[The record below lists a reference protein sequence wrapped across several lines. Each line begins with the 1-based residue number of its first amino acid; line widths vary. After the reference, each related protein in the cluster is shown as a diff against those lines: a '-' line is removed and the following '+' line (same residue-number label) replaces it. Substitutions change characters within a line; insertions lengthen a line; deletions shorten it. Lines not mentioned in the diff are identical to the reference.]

1 MIRIDFK
8 NTLTYKLSRIFVN
21 QIFDFVETLGIISI
35 QFIDALKYI
44 FTLNLKFKQILK
56 SASIFAFDSLPI
68 TLTIVGLTTIII
80 TMQVAPEL
88 VKQGGGKYIGML
100 VALVMIRELSNVMAG
115 FAIIS
120 MIGSAYASEVAT
132 MKVTDQIDAMKALK
146 VDPIKYLFAPR
157 LVSGFIMMPMVFII
171 TSFVGLICGWATTM
185 LTTHGVS
192 TLGFIESVWEGLELR
207 DIFIALLKAS
217 VFGFSIVLVS
227 LSCGIMA
234 NGGAKGVGIATTKA
248 VVWSFITIAVIDYLF
263 ALIFY
268 F

>member
-21 QIFDFVETLGIISI
+21 QIFDFVETLGIMGI
-35 QFIDALKYI
+35 QFVNSLKYI
-44 FTLNLKFKQILK
+44 FKLDFRLSQIIK
-56 SASIFAFDSLPI
+56 SGSMFAFDSLPI
-68 TLTIVGLTTIII
+68 TLTIVGMTTIII

-100 VALVMIRELSNVMAG
+100 IALVMIRELSNVMAG

-120 MIGSAYASEVAT
+120 MIGSSYASEVAT
-132 MKVTDQIDAMKALK
+132 MKVTDQIDAMRILK
-146 VDPIKYLFAPR
+146 VDPIRYIFVPR
-157 LVSGFIMMPMVFII
+157 LIAGFVMMPQVFLI
-171 TSFVGLICGWATTM
+171 TSFFGLICGWVTTM

-192 TLGFIESVWEGLELR
+192 TLSYIESIWEGLELR
-207 DIFIALLKAS
+207 DIFVALLKAS

-227 LSCGIMA
+227 LCCGIMA
-234 NGGAKGVGIATTKA
+234 NGGAKGVGTATTKA
-248 VVWSFITIAVIDYLF
+248 VVWSFIAIVFLDMIFAIAF
-263 ALIFY
+263 F

>member
-1 MIRIDFK
+1 M
-8 NTLTYKLSRIFVN
+8 L
-21 QIFDFVETLGIISI
+21 QIVDFVETIGIIGM
-35 QFIDALKYI
+35 QFVKSVKYI
-44 FTLNLKFKQILK
+44 FLLNFRLSQIIK
-56 SASIFAFDSLPI
+56 SSSMFAFDSLPI
-68 TLTIVGLTTIII
+68 TLTIVGMTTVII

-100 VALVMIRELSNVMAG
+100 VALVMIRELANVMAG

-120 MIGSAYASEVAT
+120 MIGSSYASEVAT

-146 VDPIKYLFAPR
+146 VDPIRYLFVPR
-157 LVSGFIMMPMVFII
+157 LISGFVMMPMVFVI
-171 TSFVGLICGWATTM
+171 TSFVGLVCGWATTM

-192 TLGFIESVWEGLELR
+192 TLNYIESIWEGLQVR
-207 DIFIALLKAS
+207 DIFVALLKAS

-227 LSCGIMA
+227 LCCGIMA

>member
-1 MIRIDFK
+1 MIKIDIK
-8 NTLTYKLSRIFVN
+8 KTLTYKLSCIFIN
-21 QIFDFVETLGIISI
+21 QIVDFIETLGIIGI
-35 QFIDALKYI
+35 QFVNSLKYI
-44 FTLNLKFKQILK
+44 FKLNFRLSQIIK
-56 SASIFAFDSLPI
+56 SGSMFAFDSLPI
-68 TLTIVGLTTIII
+68 TLTIVGMTTIII

-100 VALVMIRELSNVMAG
+100 VALVMIRELANVMAG

-132 MKVTDQIDAMKALK
+132 MKVTEQIDAMKALK
-146 VDPIKYLFAPR
+146 VDPIRYLFVPR
-157 LVSGFIMMPMVFII
+157 LIAGFVMMPQVFLI

-192 TLGFIESVWEGLELR
+192 TLSYIESIWEGLELR

-227 LSCGIMA
+227 LCCGIMA
-234 NGGAKGVGIATTKA
+234 NGGAKGVGTATTKA

>member
-1 MIRIDFK
+1 MIRINFK
-8 NTLTYKLSRIFVN
+8 NTATYKLSRIFII
-21 QIFDFVETLGIISI
+21 QIVDFVETLGIIGIKLVNS
-35 QFIDALKYI
+35 LKYI
-44 FTLNLKFKQILK
+44 LTLNFRLSQIIK
-56 SASIFAFDSLPI
+56 SASMFAFDSLPI
-68 TLTIVGLTTIII
+68 TLTIVGMTTIII

-100 VALVMIRELSNVMAG
+100 VALVMIRELANVMAG

-146 VDPIKYLFAPR
+146 VDPIRYLFAPR
-157 LVSGFIMMPMVFII
+157 LIAGVVMMPSVFII
-171 TSFVGLICGWATTM
+171 TSFIGLVCGWATTM

-192 TLGFIESVWEGLELR
+192 TLNYIESVWEGLELR
-207 DIFIALLKAS
+207 DIFIALLKSS

-227 LSCGIMA
+227 LCCGIMA

-248 VVWSFITIAVIDYLF
+248 VVWSFITIAILDYLF